1 MPKKPESENEFLQ
14 YRENYRRVAA
24 FDFQERNGYTLSFEQ
39 QFEKTELEAQ
49 NRRAYHQDQS
59 GVFDDAYGFCGT
71 TLNTTDSLTSL
82 NNQSDNR
89 QDAITPSTS
98 LAAATEAPNS
108 ATAIK
113 NENKKGNTKT

>member
-1 MPKKPESENEFLQ
+1 MPKEPESENEFLKLVD
-14 YRENYRRVAA
+14 NFRRRSAL
-24 FDFQERNGYTLSFEQ
+24 DFQVRNGHTLSFEQ
-39 QFEKTELEAQ
+39 QLKKAELEAE
-49 NRRAYHQDQS
+49 NGRPSHQDQS

-71 TLNTTDSLTSL
+71 TLNTTDSPTSL
-82 NNQSDNR
+82 NNQSDNK

-98 LAAATEAPNS
+98 PAAATEAPNS